1 MQAGVLGAVER
12 ACARRAS
19 VIHLEM
25 GKGLSSLATIASTA
39 PFFGVMGTL
48 IGIFVAYQGTAGSWE
63 HWTIFARITEGLS
76 EALMLTEL
84 GLLVALIA
92 FCGREHLA
100 WKLESLDIEMK
111 TASLELIN
119 DLARLKSSTHS

>member
-1 MQAGVLGAVER
+1 MQGGVLGAVER

-25 GKGLSSLATIASTA
+25 GRGLTSLATIASTA
-39 PFFGVMGTL
+39 PFFGVVGTL
-48 IGIFVAYQGTAGSWE
+48 IGIFAVYQGSGSGQR
-63 HWTIFARITEGLS
+63 WTIFVWITKGLS
-76 EALMLTEL
+76 EALMLTGL

-100 WKLESLDIEMK
+100 SKLENLDIEMK
-111 TASLELIN
+111 TTSLELIN
-119 DLARLKSSTHS
+119 ELARLKHSTNI